1 MNSLKLQLENF
12 QSITHGELEFKTG
25 LNFIIG
31 QSNSGKSATFRALKA
46 CLLNPSGSQRFIKN
60 GYTALTVTLSYND
73 NVITWKKTSK
83 ENSYTVNG
91 EEYVK
96 TGRANAFK
104 LIENTGFVQGESEA
118 IMNIEEE
125 LQLPFP
131 FGLSKSEF
139 FKLYENIFCVSD
151 SATILKSAKEHENK
165 VKFDLDLLEVE
176 LKKNE
181 TKASE
186 LSNFKEEI
194 DLDELK
200 GYLATCKSNQTKLNA
215 LRDGLDVIKQAV
227 KFADTDFS
235 IAPFNTENKIQ
246 AYDDLQK
253 ISKTI
258 GQLKQLHSLSK
269 SLPLP
274 VETDNNV
281 LTEYKQL
288 VSLKKVAE
296 QLKQF
301 DDVSIEPVDFKDKLS
316 KYRNKVELRKT
327 MTRLKEL
334 NNIKVPLT
342 EFNNLLT
349 EYKKLKEFK
358 SSLTEI
364 RKKVKSKEAE
374 AAQIQQKVS
383 NLEEK
388 LKEFKVCPL
397 CHRPLDKDEHVC

>member
-176 LKKNE
+176 LNKNKIKLQELEAFKKELDLNDLKKRLDDCKKLNNRLILLKDGTE
-181 TKASE
+181 IIQLAVRASE
-186 LSNFKEEI
+186 IQIDVTPINTKNRVPTYRELISLKSLVNKVKQYHQLSKTLPIPIGVSSEKLIALKDKKDLKALAIRTQVLSDIKVEGKEF
-194 DLDELK
+194 
-200 GYLATCKSNQTKLNA
+200 SNKL
-215 LRDGLDVIKQAV
+215 LIFQEKQ
-227 KFADTDFS
+227 
-235 IAPFNTENKIQ
+235 E
-246 AYDDLQK
+246 LQK
-253 ISKTI
+253 II
-258 GQLKQLHSLSK
+258 IQLRALHGIHLSV
-269 SLPLP
+269 
-274 VETDNNV
+274 VE
-281 LTEYKQL
+281 
-288 VSLKKVAE
+288 
-296 QLKQF
+296 
-301 DDVSIEPVDFKDKLS
+301 FKDKLS
-316 KYRNKVELRKT
+316 QY
-327 MTRLKEL
+327 KEL
-334 NNIKVPLT
+334 LKYKTDLNEIQKKAASKKATLQGHQ
-342 EFNNLLT
+342 ELL
-349 EYKKLKEFK
+349 KHL
-358 SSLTEI
+358 
-364 RKKVKSKEAE
+364 
-374 AAQIQQKVS
+374 Q
-383 NLEEK
+383 EK
-388 LKEFKVCPL
+388 LKEYKVCPL
-397 CHRPLDKDEHVC
+397 CHRPLED